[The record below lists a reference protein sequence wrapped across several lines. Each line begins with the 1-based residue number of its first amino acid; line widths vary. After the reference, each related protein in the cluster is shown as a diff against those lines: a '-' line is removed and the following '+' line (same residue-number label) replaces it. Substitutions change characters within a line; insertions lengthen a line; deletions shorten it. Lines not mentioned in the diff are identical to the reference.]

1 VNKLDMISFSFLFL
15 ILSACT
21 KSSET
26 TEPVPALTSTSSV
39 NKTLMLQLVNEVRKK
54 GCQCGDT
61 YYPAA
66 SAVTWNEV
74 LEKAATAHSKDM
86 YQNKYFSHTSPS
98 GTNAGTRIDAAGYK
112 WKTYGENIAM
122 GYNNEKAVIDGWLSS
137 PGHCKNIMG
146 SAYKEMGVANV
157 NGYWTQVFATK

>member
-1 VNKLDMISFSFLFL
+1 MISFSFLLL
-15 ILSACT
+15 IFSACT
-21 KSSET
+21 KSSEA
-26 TEPVPALTSTSSV
+26 TEPIPASNSSV

-66 SAVTWNEV
+66 PAVTWNEV
-74 LEKAATAHSKDM
+74 LEKAANAHSKDM
-86 YQNKYFSHTSPS
+86 YQNKYFSHTSPA

-122 GYNNEKAVIDGWLSS
+122 GYSNERTVVDGWLSS

-146 SAYKEMGVANV
+146 AAFKEMGVANI